1 MMILR
6 TFSLEC
12 GGQIGRRVLPTASQL
27 LWLVQKVQT
36 MSFKRN
42 FLIIKITCQL
52 LSVVD
57 MCKKALQKCLWGENG
72 TSWKSSSGG
81 EGAWRGSLEVDAPS
95 VNRADWHWVCH
106 ESGWFW
112 ILFFNDESGWF
123 GIIFFKH
130 LMYVLHMDVF
140 WTRYFYFW
148 FVNAVH
154 FMLWF

>member
-57 MCKKALQKCLWGENG
+57 MCKKALQKCLWRKNG

-95 VNRADWHWVCH
+95 VNWADWHWVCN
-106 ESGWFW
+106 ESGGFG